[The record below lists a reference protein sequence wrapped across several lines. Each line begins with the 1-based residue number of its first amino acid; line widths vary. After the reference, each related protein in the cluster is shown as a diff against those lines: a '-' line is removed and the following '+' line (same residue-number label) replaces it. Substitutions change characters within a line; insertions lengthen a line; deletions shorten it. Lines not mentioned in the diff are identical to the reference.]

1 MWNEKCCDSDF
12 CLGTVLPK
20 VQLTLT
26 RFPVSGV
33 VAVLVVKK
41 ATLTS
46 SVAYVSATL
55 QVSVACV
62 SATLTCSVADVSATL
77 NFSTVYVSATLIWS
91 KVEVAHNIK
100 KKNGCSHFLIHFF
113 LVFFSIFIFFFN
125 FLIFF

>member
-1 MWNEKCCDSDF
+1 MLQDFEKKNYSISVA
-12 CLGTVLPK
+12 LVVLPK

-46 SVAYVSATL
+46 SVACVSATL

-77 NFSTVYVSATLIWS
+77 PCSVASAMLTCSIVDALAILTSS
-91 KVEVAHNIK
+91 KVAGCMSYVNI
-100 KKNGCSHFLIHFF
+100 
-113 LVFFSIFIFFFN
+113 
-125 FLIFF
+125 

>member
-1 MWNEKCCDSDF
+1 MKKNNCSF
-12 CLGTVLPK
+12 SVALVVLSK

-62 SATLTCSVADVSATL
+62 SATLTCSIADVSATL

-100 KKNGCSHFLIHFF
+100 KKKWMFTFF
-113 LVFFSIFIFFFN
+113 YSFF
-125 FLIFF
+125 